1 MSTVKLVGG
10 TIAGLGSF
18 WAVSQIT
25 AMSVSRQ
32 SSSEPS
38 PLPSE
43 QERKDVFSKLA
54 PTWDATVR
62 WDEFTSGIRRWRRH
76 LISRAEGDVLEVA
89 VGTGRN
95 LEYYN
100 GAKVKSLTCIDFSR
114 KMLEMLLIKKEKMN
128 ANFQVKL
135 KVGNCS
141 TLDFPDNTFDTVVDT
156 FGICSFEDPV
166 SALREMKRVCKPNG
180 KVLLLEHGE
189 SDWPWM
195 QKLLASQVSVHV
207 KKFGCYNHRN
217 IEQVIAQA
225 GLTISESKRKHWG
238 TIYCIECLVDK

>member
-10 TIAGLGSF
+10 TLAGLGGF
-18 WAVSQIT
+18 WAVSQLT

-32 SSSEPS
+32 ASADPAPS
-38 PLPSE
+38 PSE
-43 QERKDVFSKLA
+43 QDRKALFSKLA

-62 WDEFTSGIRRWRRH
+62 WDEFTSGISRWRRQ
-76 LISRAEGDVLEVA
+76 LVSRAQGDVLEVA

-100 GAKVKSLTCIDFSR
+100 ASNVRSLTCVDFSR
-114 KMLEMLLIKKEKMN
+114 KMLEILLAKKEQSGTP
-128 ANFQVKL
+128 FEVKL

-141 TLDFPDNTFDTVVDT
+141 HLDFPDNSFDTVVDT

-166 SALREMKRVCKPNG
+166 SALQEMKRVCKPG
-180 KVLLLEHGE
+180 GHVLLLEHGE

-195 QKLLASQVSVHV
+195 QSLLARQVSVHV
-207 KKFGCYNHRN
+207 KKFGCYNHRG
-217 IEQVIAQA
+217 IEDLIAQA
-225 GLTISESKRKHWG
+225 GLTVTQSKRKHWG
-238 TIYCIECLVDK
+238 TIYCIECVVDK